1 MKEIN
6 VNPRRYVK
14 AIIEGNDIIEKSI
27 LDVIFDKPYISNKF
41 HLGFV
46 GDVPTMIE
54 INENYMCIRKLHS
67 YDPVE
72 WGREIVK
79 RLTGCAENNIN
90 ICHTTQ
96 QYLEETMAN
105 PLIYTFSLGNDFLT
119 VKLNYNVEIDVK

>member
-14 AIIEGNDIIEKSI
+14 AIIEGNDIVEKSI

-46 GDVPTMIE
+46 EDVPTMIE
-54 INENYMCIRKLHS
+54 INGNYMYIRKLHC
-67 YDPVE
+67 YDPVK

-79 RLTGCAENNIN
+79 RLTGYAENNIN
-90 ICHTTQ
+90 ICHTK

-105 PLIYTFSLGNDFLT
+105 PLIYTFFLGNYFLT
-119 VKLNYNVEIDVK
+119 VKLN

>member
-14 AIIEGNDIIEKSI
+14 AIVEGNDIIEKSV

-54 INENYMCIRKLHS
+54 INGNYISIRKLHR

-79 RLTGCAENNIN
+79 RLTGYAENNIN

-96 QYLEETMAN
+96 YLEETMAN
-105 PLIYTFSLGNDFLT
+105 NLIYTFSLETTF
-119 VKLNYNVEIDVK
+119 

>member
-14 AIIEGNDIIEKSI
+14 AIIEGNDIIEKSV

-54 INENYMCIRKLHS
+54 IKGNCISIRKLHR

-72 WGREIVK
+72 
-79 RLTGCAENNIN
+79 
-90 ICHTTQ
+90 
-96 QYLEETMAN
+96 
-105 PLIYTFSLGNDFLT
+105 
-119 VKLNYNVEIDVK
+119 

>member
-14 AIIEGNDIIEKSI
+14 AIIEGNDIVEKSI

-54 INENYMCIRKLHS
+54 INGNYMSIRKLHR

-79 RLTGCAENNIN
+79 RLTGYAENNIN
-90 ICHTTQ
+90 IGHTT

-105 PLIYTFSLGNDFLT
+105 PLIYTLFLGNYFLT
-119 VKLNYNVEIDVK
+119 VKLNYNVEVDTD

>member
-14 AIIEGNDIIEKSI
+14 AIIEGNDIIEKSV

-54 INENYMCIRKLHS
+54 INGNYISIRKLHR
-67 YDPVE
+67 YDTVE

-79 RLTGCAENNIN
+79 RLTGYAENNIN
-90 ICHTTQ
+90 ICHAT

-105 PLIYTFSLGNDFLT
+105 NLIYTFFLGNDFLT

>member
-6 VNPRRYVK
+6 VNPIRYVK
-14 AIIEGNDIIEKSI
+14 AIIEGNDIVEKSL

-54 INENYMCIRKLHS
+54 INGNYMSIRKLHR

-79 RLTGCAENNIN
+79 RLTGYAENSIN
-90 ICHTTQ
+90 ICHTT

-105 PLIYTFSLGNDFLT
+105 NLIYTFFLGNDFLT